1 MSINSITSKI
11 DRLEREI
18 ANLEKQKSGETDKE
32 VRISKNIDSLATQAS
47 KSKSPS
53 TIKSKL
59 NQIRSKESELAKI
72 EKKKANFSKKIADKN
87 KQIRKYKID
96 LGKEQ
101 EKERKRIKREQLEFQ
116 EKLSR
121 ELENHKKLASESLTL
136 RENDSVDA
144 SKKHDAFISHASEDK
159 EDFVR
164 PLAEALQNDGVKV
177 WYDEFELKWG
187 DSLRRSI
194 DLGLANSTYG
204 IVILSDSFFK
214 KNWTQYEL
222 DGLVDRE
229 MNGIKVI
236 LPIWHKVTKDEVQK
250 FSPSLANKKALN
262 SSIYSINEIAEELK
276 KLLVQPDL

>member
-1 MSINSITSKI
+1 MSINSITSNI

-72 EKKKANFSKKIADKN
+72 EKKKADLSKKIADKN
-87 KQIRKYKID
+87 KQLRKYKID

-121 ELENHKKLASESLTL
+121 KLENHKKLASESLTL

-144 SKKHDAFISHASEDK
+144 SKKYDVFISHASEDK

-164 PLAEALQNDGVKV
+164 PLAETLQNDGVNV

-276 KLLVQPDL
+276 KLLVQPDS